1 MSNDSLWISGCV
13 AQWEKP
19 LIAYARRL
27 LGSDDAARDMVQE
40 TFLRLCRQPRH
51 TIENRLVEWLF
62 TVVRHCAIDHLR
74 KEQAM
79 QHRVEPLTAD
89 VATSV
94 ATASAVTQ
102 LETNESHQGLLQA
115 LATLPRNQQDCI
127 RLKFQQHLSY
137 QHISRVTG
145 LSVTNVGYL
154 IHMGIKS
161 LRNHMTSTTANA
173 GANS

>member
-1 MSNDSLWISGCV
+1 MSHDSLWITSCV

-27 LGSDDAARDMVQE
+27 LRTDDAACDVVQE
-40 TFLRLCRQPRH
+40 AFLRLCRQPKH
-51 TIENRLVEWLF
+51 TIEDRVVEWLY

-79 QHRVEPLTAD
+79 HHQAEPLTAET
-89 VATSV
+89 AMTSPLV
-94 ATASAVTQ
+94 E
-102 LETNESHQGLLQA
+102 LETKESQQGLLQV
-115 LATLPRNQQDCI
+115 LAGLPRNQQECI
-127 RLKFQQHLSY
+127 RLKFQQQLSY
-137 QHISRVTG
+137 QQISHITG

-161 LRNHMTSTTANA
+161 LRAQLMTTTTNV
-173 GANS
+173 GAHL

>member
-1 MSNDSLWISGCV
+1 MSSDSSWITDCV
-13 AQWEKP
+13 AQWERP

-27 LGSDDAARDMVQE
+27 LGCDETARDMVQE
-40 TFLRLCRQPRH
+40 TFLRLCRQPKQ
-51 TIENRLVEWLF
+51 EVEQRLAEWLF

-74 KEQAM
+74 KEHAM
-79 QHRVEPLTAD
+79 SHRAELLTTD
-89 VATSV
+89 V
-94 ATASAVTQ
+94 ATASPVTQ
-102 LETNESHQGLLQA
+102 LEINESHQGLLQA

-161 LRNHMTSTTANA
+161 LRAQLISTTAHA